1 MDPTGK
7 VVRSIGGAKS
17 DIQMGWTSGFVQWPN
32 GNLLI
37 SDYTGRRLMEVDPAG
52 KVVNE
57 MRTGARTV
65 ASVELLP

>member
-1 MDPTGK
+1 M
-7 VVRSIGGAKS
+7 VRSIAGAKS
-17 DIQMGWTSGFVQWPN
+17 DIKMGWTSGFAQLPN

-37 SDYTGRRLMEVDPAG
+37 SDYTGRRLIEVDAAG

-57 MRTGARTV
+57 MRTGARTI